1 MKQYILP
8 ALTAVIVLS
17 ACGSSKKEGDAGL
30 NDKKAALEKLKND
43 QSAQNEKIQQLEAE
57 LARLDTGAAK
67 SAATKLVAIAPVGTQ
82 DFKHYI
88 EMRGSVDADNISY
101 ISPRLG
107 PGQVKAVYVKQGQFV
122 KKGQLLLKLDD
133 AIVRQQ
139 VTAAKQASEVLKTQL
154 TYAKNIAQRQQNL
167 WDKGIGTE
175 VQLLTAKNNVSAL
188 EDQLKA
194 ANEQT
199 QIAVAQLNTANVY
212 SDVAGIADV
221 VNIRVGEIFQ
231 GMTATGQPQ
240 IKIVN
245 TSSLKVVTN
254 IAENYMTRLRL
265 GSPVVVV
272 LPDVN
277 KTFNSSLSYLGQSIA
292 TNMIG
297 FVAEA
302 KLPRDPQLKPNQ
314 TAIVKILDYSAPNA
328 IVIPVNTLQS
338 DEQGKYVFVLQKL
351 ANGSLVAKKKP
362 VNVGEVF
369 GELAEIKT
377 GLTVGEQLITQGYQT
392 IYEGQQLAVAN
403 QK

>member
-8 ALTAVIVLS
+8 ALTAIIVLS

>member
-8 ALTAVIVLS
+8 ALTAIIVLS

-139 VTAAKQASEVLKTQL
+139 VTAAKQASEGLKTQL